1 MNKNNVL
8 SASGTITK
16 KEIVCSV
23 KVKSSVESL
32 VLESIDPF
40 PDVDNKYKKKYNLPK
55 YYYVGIT
62 SHHLD
67 QDILISAKNAERQ
80 FETELHSAIGE
91 INVDGETY
99 RVIRLKNISSKTLEE
114 VLTAYKQYSLE
125 LKTFEKNI
133 HSPAIIC
140 TRKFFYLEEIEQ
152 GFFLDLDEEEKG
164 YLEIPSKLSWEEFEN
179 ITEKVKTNCH
189 NPAFDGA
196 IGNISK
202 HGVNQDVIRIYHPE
216 LDKEKLLD
224 IGKTYIKNLFL

>member
-40 PDVDNKYKKKYNLPK
+40 PDVDTKHKKRYKVPK
-55 YYYVGIT
+55 YYYIGIT
-62 SHHLD
+62 PHHLD
-67 QDILISAKNAERQ
+67 QDILISARNAERQ
-80 FETELHSAIGE
+80 VDTELHSAIGE
-91 INVDGETY
+91 INIDGETY
-99 RVIRLKNISSKTLEE
+99 RIIRLKNISGKTLEE
-114 VLTAYKQYSLE
+114 VLTAYKQYGLE

-140 TRKFFYLEEIEQ
+140 TKKFFYLEEIDQ

-164 YLEIPSKLSWEEFEN
+164 YVEVPNKLNWEKFEK
-179 ITEKVKTNCH
+179 ITGKVKPECK

-202 HGVNQDVIRIYHPE
+202 HGVSQDVIRIYHPE
-216 LDKEKLLD
+216 LDKEKLLE